1 MLDEPTIGLHTR
13 DNHQL
18 LNTLEKLRARG
29 NSVVVVEHDEDTME
43 RADFIIDLGPGA
55 GVEGGDIVG
64 RGTLKEILKKYWI
77 QIMMVLFLKKNLLQ
91 LILTVMEESVNLNF
105 LHV

>member
-64 RGTLKEILKKYWI
+64 RGTLKEILRNEFSLTGIELNRQRGPDK
-77 QIMMVLFLKKNLLQ
+77 LLSQ
-91 LILTVMEESVNLNF
+91 NRPTNPLSLI
-105 LHV
+105 HI